1 MKRTPRKRA
10 QDKGD
15 SRAFQTAVSIK
26 QSMDKVQIDGEKLT
40 LEELSRVVRGGV
52 EVELS
57 SGAREKMQA
66 SREVVERVIASDA
79 AVYGVN
85 TGFGKLAS
93 VRVSRDQI
101 RELQVNLVRSHACGV
116 GEPLSEVETRA
127 MLLLRANAI
136 AKGFSGVRPVV
147 VETLCAMLNRGVH
160 PVIPSQGSVGASG
173 DLAPLAHLA
182 QVAIGEGEAFYKG
195 WRERGGEAMH
205 SAEIAPLQLEAKE
218 GLALLNGTQAML
230 ALLSLSLAKAEI
242 AVDTAD
248 VAAALSLDALRGS
261 PAAFDGRIAQVRPYA
276 GQVATA
282 RNLEWLNRGSEIR
295 ESHRSS
301 EMDKRVQDAYSLRC
315 TPQVH
320 GAVRDALA
328 NIRKTVEV
336 ELNSATDNPLVF
348 AVEGGPVGEG
358 EIISGGNF
366 HGQPL
371 AMAADQLAVALA
383 TLGGISERRIEQMTN
398 PHTSMLPAFLVS
410 EPGLNSGFMM
420 LQVTAAALASEMRVE
435 AAPHSVGS
443 IPTSANQED
452 YVSMG
457 MGAARRLRPMVE
469 SLQRILAIEL
479 MAACQGIDL
488 LAPLKTGLNA
498 QKAYE
503 HVRAISKPVVQD
515 RSLSGEIEALAESIA
530 GGGISGILS
539 FEKH

>member
-1 MKRTPRKRA
+1 
-10 QDKGD
+10 
-15 SRAFQTAVSIK
+15 
-26 QSMDKVQIDGEKLT
+26 MDKLQLDGERLT
-40 LEELSRVVRGGV
+40 LGDVERVVRGNA

-57 SGAREKMQA
+57 PAAREKMQA
-66 SREVVERVIASDA
+66 SREVVERVITADA

-93 VRVSRDQI
+93 VRVSREQI
-101 RELQVNLVRSHACGV
+101 RELQVNLVRSHSCGV
-116 GEPLSEVETRA
+116 GEPLSEIETRA

-147 VETLCAMLNRGVH
+147 VETLCAMLNAGVH

-182 QVAIGEGEAFYKG
+182 LVTIGEGEAFYKG
-195 WRERGGEAMH
+195 WREKGGEAMR
-205 SAEIAPLQLEAKE
+205 SAAIAPLELEAKE

-230 ALLSLSLAKAEI
+230 ALLSLALMRAEI

-261 PAAFDGRIAQVRPYA
+261 PAAFDERIGMVRPYA
-276 GQVATA
+276 GQATTA
-282 RNLEWLNRGSEIR
+282 RNLERLIRGSQIR

-301 EMDKRVQDAYSLRC
+301 ESDKRVQDAYSLRC

-348 AVEGGPVGEG
+348 PDTSGNANG
-358 EIISGGNF
+358 EIVSGGNF

-371 AMAADQLAVALA
+371 AMAADQLAVTLA
-383 TLGGISERRIEQMTN
+383 TLAGISERRIEQMTN
-398 PHTSMLPAFLVS
+398 PQTSLLPAFLVQ

-420 LQVTAAALASEMRVE
+420 LQVTAAALASEMRVQSS
-435 AAPHSVGS
+435 PHSVNS

-457 MGAARRLRPMVE
+457 MGAARRLRPMTE

-488 LAPLKTGLNA
+488 LAPLKTGNEA
-498 QKAYE
+498 AKAYE
-503 HVRAISKPVVQD
+503 RVRGISKPVVKD
-515 RSLSGEIEALAESIA
+515 RSLAGEIEALAEAIA
-530 GGGISGILS
+530 GGEISAVLGQ
-539 FEKH
+539 